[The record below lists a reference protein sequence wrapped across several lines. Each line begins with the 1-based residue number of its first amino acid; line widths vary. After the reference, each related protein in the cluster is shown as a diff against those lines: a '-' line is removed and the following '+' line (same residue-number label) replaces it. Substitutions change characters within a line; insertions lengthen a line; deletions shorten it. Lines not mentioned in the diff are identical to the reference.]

1 MTIAKHKHLSATS
14 HNATRQNSSRF
25 CTTMFILVVVALLFS
40 SNNHAND
47 NNAITPAT
55 SGISVPSADEQAAA
69 QVLDQLNQYSSSA
82 DWDKYF
88 HCIVRME
95 FLSERMRMSDGE
107 WQNLNT
113 IPVPQRL
120 ALRFNFA
127 PFSAAW

>member
-1 MTIAKHKHLSATS
+1 MTIAKYKHLSATS

-25 CTTMFILVVVALLFS
+25 CTTMFILVVVALFFS

-88 HCIVRME
+88 SLYRQDGIFIGTDANERWGMAE
-95 FLSERMRMSDGE
+95 FEHYSRPA
-107 WQNLNT
+107 T
-113 IPVPQRL
+113 I
-120 ALRFNFA
+120 
-127 PFSAAW
+127 